1 MRQRASRPNQSG
13 RFLSVRFVILTLVGF
28 LLTGAAGAGAYF
40 LPALA
45 AARQISDAGAPN
57 LGAGTQPS
65 APAIDGSSNLQ
76 PFTVLLLGSDN
87 DAKFDPN
94 QVLTQSMILVRI
106 DPVAHKVTMFS
117 IARDLYVPIPQHGT
131 GKIDQAYA
139 YGGAKLALATVQQNF
154 QVRIDN
160 YVWIGL
166 EGLVK
171 LIDMVGGVDVVTSN
185 PVLDDYYPDDIH
197 SGDAFGYTRVAVLP
211 GAQHLDG
218 IHAMQYVRSRHSDL
232 RGDFGRSVRQQ
243 QVLLAL
249 RSKAKTLT
257 AADIP
262 DLATTFNGQMKTD
275 MSLDRI
281 RALLPIASKVQTQD
295 VKQQTMLSYTVGR
308 NIGGEDVLLASDW
321 AAIRAVVHQDFP
333 P

>member
-1 MRQRASRPNQSG
+1 MRQRASRPSQSG
-13 RFLSVRFVILTLVGF
+13 RFLSVRFVILTLIGF
-28 LLTGAAGAGAYF
+28 LVAGGAGAGAYF

-45 AARQISDAGAPN
+45 AARQITDVGSPN
-57 LGAGTQPS
+57 LGSVTQPS
-65 APAIDGSSNLQ
+65 APAIDVSGNLQ

-94 QVLTQSMILVRI
+94 QLLTQSMILVRVE
-106 DPVAHKVTMFS
+106 PATHKVAMFS
-117 IARDLYVPIPQHGT
+117 IARDLYVPIPQNGT
-131 GKIDQAYA
+131 AKIDKAYA
-139 YGGAKLALATVQQNF
+139 FGGAKLAMATVQQNF

-171 LIDMVGGVDVVTSN
+171 LIDMVGGIDVVTSN

-197 SGDAFGYTRVAVLP
+197 SSDPYGYTRVAVLP

-249 RSKAKTLT
+249 RTKAKSLT

-262 DLATTFNGQMKTD
+262 DLASTFNGQLKTD
-275 MSLDRI
+275 LSLDRI
-281 RALLPIASKVQTQD
+281 RALLPVAAKVQTQD
-295 VKQQTMLSYTVGR
+295 VKQMTLLNYTVGE
-308 NIGGEDVLLASDW
+308 NIGGEDVLLPSDW
-321 AAIRAVVHQDFP
+321 AAIHSLVHQDFP
-333 P
+333 S